1 MSNRQARVS
10 SAGAAIF
17 LTPAE
22 LQALGVDP
30 AAVDAVEY
38 RVVQS
43 GIHVGRP
50 GQE

>member
-1 MSNRQARVS
+1 MSRSARVS
-10 SAGAAIF
+10 DAGCAIF

-22 LQALGVDP
+22 LRALGIDP
-30 AAVDAVEY
+30 ATVDAVEY
-38 RVVQS
+38 RVAQS